1 METNGSTNYCVH
13 VGKEKIYGV
22 THNQLE
28 ELHKTIGVFIERE
41 KAPFACQTESYGEH
55 PITIHKSVALYAD
68 KDCFFVDYSLYTH
81 ETDVQCM
88 SAGQMKRT
96 AVIMLNFLK
105 RFGENGDKQ
114 IRWDVAD
121 YPPNVNERVYFK
133 IREDKRLPHFKAV
146 PCVMKH
152 ISQENDNEAEICY
165 NIDINEMRSGDL
177 SFREFVVLYREL
189 GDFLKKPVEVC

>member
-1 METNGSTNYCVH
+1 METNGNTIYCIH
-13 VGKEKIYGV
+13 VGKRKIYGV

-28 ELHKTIGVFIERE
+28 ELHKTIGAFIERE

-55 PITIHKSVALYAD
+55 PVTVNKSVSLYAD
-68 KDCFFVDYSLYTH
+68 KDRFFVDYSLSAF
-81 ETDVQCM
+81 ETDVLCM

-114 IRWDVAD
+114 IRWDVTD
-121 YPPNVNERVYFK
+121 YLPKVNNRVHFK
-133 IREDKRLPHFKAV
+133 IREDTHLPHFKAV
-146 PCVMKH
+146 PCVVKH
-152 ISQENDNEAEICY
+152 ISQENGNEAGICY

-189 GDFLKKPVEVC
+189 GDFLKKPMKVC